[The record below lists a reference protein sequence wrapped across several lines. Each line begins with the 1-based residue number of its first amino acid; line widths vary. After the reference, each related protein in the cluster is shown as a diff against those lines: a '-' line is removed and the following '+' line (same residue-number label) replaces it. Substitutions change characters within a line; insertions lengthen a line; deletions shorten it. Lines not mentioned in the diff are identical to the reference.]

1 MVARP
6 AISASLSAKPRTL
19 SVQTSKSR
27 YGKTSSKLIRTIRAR
42 AHQENRIY
50 DMALSDLNV
59 ILRSLRVN
67 QIFGEQKSSLYDPAI
82 DIIRAKMDELKNEQS
97 RDYMEQY
104 ISCCSEIER
113 YKEIEARNTEKER
126 LYSKFDSWEPTVKH
140 EEYHSNDKVLEA
152 QVRLHEISQR
162 CEDFKKRERI
172 FKIKAFGKRLAP
184 RVDF

>member
-42 AHQENRIY
+42 ARQENRIY

-59 ILRSLRVN
+59 ILRTLRVN

-104 ISCCSEIER
+104 ISCL
-113 YKEIEARNTEKER
+113 
-126 LYSKFDSWEPTVKH
+126 LYTSPSPRDS
-140 EEYHSNDKVLEA
+140 
-152 QVRLHEISQR
+152 
-162 CEDFKKRERI
+162 
-172 FKIKAFGKRLAP
+172 
-184 RVDF
+184 